1 MDKTNTEINKKLYQS
16 DSIEEF
22 YSDTVI
28 LLTGATGFVGK
39 GLLEKLMRICPYIAV
54 IFILLRPKKNQTIE
68 ERFKKLIN
76 DPVFEFIKAEYG
88 SSIFSKLHP
97 VQGDVSLPDL
107 GLSLKDRIMLVD
119 KVNIVFHV
127 AATVTF
133 KQPLDDAVDTNT
145 KGTSRVINLCKE
157 LKQIISFIYV
167 STAYSNANLSEIEEK
182 VYTTSWEPSAVIDIC
197 DKQDKNSIAL
207 LEESILKTHAN
218 TYTFAKNLAE
228 QIVFS
233 DSKSFPTAI
242 VRPSIIGA
250 SLEQPC
256 PGWVDNPYGVT
267 AVGLQ
272 VGKGNIKVLPA
283 KKDARL
289 DLVPVDYVVD
299 TILCAAWHVTIHRDA
314 EVKVYNCTSNARPLS
329 WNHLSN
335 IYLECSIEKPANDI
349 LWYPCSKV
357 VESKFL
363 YDILN
368 IFLHVL
374 PVFVMDIVLKLRCKK
389 PIMMKINKRF
399 NQLLTMLTYFTMRE
413 WTFHRDNVCK
423 MAEDIKVLKD
433 SNKLKLDL
441 RNMDWKKYI
450 TNYQIGGLKFILKEK
465 SDPVNAAQR
474 LSLFYWIHNIT
485 QISGV
490 VLLAIIAYIMY

>member
-1 MDKTNTEINKKLYQS
+1 MK
-16 DSIEEF
+16 
-22 YSDTVI
+22 
-28 LLTGATGFVGK
+28 
-39 GLLEKLMRICPYIAV
+39 
-54 IFILLRPKKNQTIE
+54 
-68 ERFKKLIN
+68 
-76 DPVFEFIKAEYG
+76 VFEFVKAKHG
-88 SSIFSKLHP
+88 SSILNKCQP
-97 VQGDVSLPDL
+97 VEGDVSLSNL
-107 GLSLKDRIMLVD
+107 GLSSEDRIMLIE
-119 KVNIVFHV
+119 KVNIVFHI

-133 KQPLDDAVDTNT
+133 KQPLDNAVNTNT
-145 KGTSRVINLCKE
+145 KGTIRVIDLCKE
-157 LKQIISFIYV
+157 LNQIISFIYV
-167 STAYSNANLSEIEEK
+167 STAYSNANLSDIEEK
-182 VYTTSWEPSAVIDIC
+182 VYTTIWEPSEIINIC
-197 DKQDKNSIAL
+197 DKQDKTSIAL

-256 PGWVDNPYGVT
+256 PGWVDNVYGIT
-267 AVGLQ
+267 AVCLQ
-272 VGKGNIKVLPA
+272 VGKGNIRVLPA
-283 KKDARL
+283 KMDARL

-314 EVKVYNCTSNARPLS
+314 EVKVYNCTSNASPLS
-329 WNHLSN
+329 WKYLSN
-335 IYLECSIEKPANDI
+335 IYKDVSVETPMNDI
-349 LWYPCSKV
+349 LWYPYFKV

-368 IFLHVL
+368 IFLNVF
-374 PVFVMDIVLKLRCKK
+374 PAFVMDIVLKFRGKK

-399 NQLLTMLTYFTMRE
+399 NQLLTMTTYFRMRE

-423 MAEDIKVLKD
+423 MVEDIKVLKD
-433 SNKLKLDL
+433 SNNLKLDL
-441 RNMDWKKYI
+441 RDMDWKKYI
-450 TNYQIGGLKFILKEK
+450 TNYQIGASKFILKEK
-465 SDPVNAAQR
+465 SDPINAARR

-490 VLLAIIAYIMY
+490 VVLSSIINVLTI